1 MGLMDIL
8 ESPAVEALLP
18 ALLGGVGRGLSSP
31 RLAGTRG
38 AVGQGILGA
47 GEGLSTGLQTAQ
59 QQQRLNMEQQQ
70 QPLKMDA
77 LQANV
82 DALKTQNQQAQ
93 TVLANEQLTRQY
105 GLSIKDPAEQARYFA
120 DPKAY
125 MQRQLISS
133 PAAINASLLALQRSG
148 VSPAQI
154 ADYQKIGQAD
164 PQMLHDI
171 AVSKATGKEDDLTQ
185 LAHSYMESDPKLK
198 ESTAFEQAATKL
210 AKIKADAQVA
220 VVQAREEAKPAD
232 PNKAVVG
239 QDPFADLRG
248 DADIAKR
255 LPPVDEAS
263 RLTFKEAAE
272 LRNKAVSGA
281 TPKPKS
287 AEETENLKLRNEK
300 LRADISKEK
309 GWIPSAGG
317 VLVKHME
324 DGSTLTIPINK
335 GGVGA
340 AINEALTGKAKMTRV
355 PADGPSET
363 VDPSM
368 LGAPPRNM
376 WGMKGI
382 VGPDGRKWD
391 ISDTGEATPAE

>member
-1 MGLMDIL
+1 
-8 ESPAVEALLP
+8 
-18 ALLGGVGRGLSSP
+18 
-31 RLAGTRG
+31 
-38 AVGQGILGA
+38 
-47 GEGLSTGLQTAQ
+47 
-59 QQQRLNMEQQQ
+59 
-70 QPLKMDA
+70 MDA

-287 AEETENLKLRNEK
+287 AEETEAARLKNEK
-300 LRADISKEK
+300 LRADIEKEE
-309 GWIPSAGG
+309 GWNLGAGG
-317 VLVKHME
+317 ILIKRLP
-324 DGSTLTIPINK
+324 DGSTLTMPADK
-335 GGVGA
+335 GGIGS
-340 AINEALTGKAKMTRV
+340 AISNYVAGKAKVTHV
-355 PADGPSET
+355 LPDDSSET
-363 VDPSM
+363 VDATATKPKIGTS
-368 LGAPPRNM
+368 PPE
-376 WGMKGI
+376 G
-382 VGPDGRKWD
+382 
-391 ISDTGEATPAE
+391 ATPDASTPLAYDKDGKPHQKYSDGNWYPVEK

>member
-1 MGLMDIL
+1 M
-8 ESPAVEALLP
+8 
-18 ALLGGVGRGLSSP
+18 GRGLSSP

-47 GEGLSTGLQTAQ
+47 GEGLSTGIQTAQ
-59 QQQRLNMEQQQ
+59 QQQRLNMEQQKQ

-198 ESTAFEQAATKL
+198 ESTAFEQAATKTRQDQGRC
-210 AKIKADAQVA
+210 ADC
-220 VVQAREEAKPAD
+220 
-232 PNKAVVG
+232 G
-239 QDPFADLRG
+239 
-248 DADIAKR
+248 
-255 LPPVDEAS
+255 S
-263 RLTFKEAAE
+263 
-272 LRNKAVSGA
+272 SGA
-281 TPKPKS
+281 
-287 AEETENLKLRNEK
+287 
-300 LRADISKEK
+300 
-309 GWIPSAGG
+309 
-317 VLVKHME
+317 
-324 DGSTLTIPINK
+324 
-335 GGVGA
+335 
-340 AINEALTGKAKMTRV
+340 
-355 PADGPSET
+355 
-363 VDPSM
+363 
-368 LGAPPRNM
+368 
-376 WGMKGI
+376 
-382 VGPDGRKWD
+382 
-391 ISDTGEATPAE
+391 